1 MKEFVQHK
9 VFKHIADAAQEIGV
23 DAYVIGGYVR
33 DHILKRKDPKD
44 IDIVAT
50 GRGIDLAKSVAKRLG
65 RSKVSVFKN
74 FGTAQVIFKDLELE
88 FVGARKESYNRN
100 SRKPIVED
108 GSLEDDQ
115 NRRDF
120 TINAMAISL
129 NEANFG
135 ELIDPFDG
143 INDLKKGILKTPLDP
158 DITFSDDPLRMLRAI
173 RFASQLNFKIE
184 EASFNSIIKNKNRID
199 IISSER
205 IVDEL
210 NKIMLSPKPSI
221 GLRLLEECG
230 LMAIILPEI
239 TALKGVEEVQGQ
251 LHKDNFFH
259 TLQVVDN
266 ISITTKNLY
275 LRYAALF
282 HDIGKPV
289 SKKFI
294 KGIGWTFHHH
304 EFIGAKM
311 IPKIFKRMKF
321 PMGEQ
326 MKFTRKIVQLSSRP
340 IAVSEENATDSA
352 ARRLLFEA
360 GNDIEDLMLLC
371 EADIT
376 TRNEKKR
383 EQFLRNFAEVRQ
395 KLKEVEEKDK
405 LRNWQAPI
413 DGELIMKTFD
423 VKPGKEIGIL
433 KDAIKEAILEG
444 EIRNSKE
451 EALEFMI
458 QKAAEIG
465 LKPKSREKE
474 NNV

>member
-1 MKEFVQHK
+1 MKEFIQHK
-9 VFKHIADAAQEIGV
+9 VFKTIADAAQEIGV
-23 DAYVIGGYVR
+23 DAYVIGGFVR
-33 DHILKRKDPKD
+33 DNILKRKDPKD
-44 IDIVAT
+44 IDVVAT
-50 GRGIDLAKSVAKRLG
+50 GRGIDLAKNVSKRLG
-65 RSKVSVFKN
+65 RTKVSIFKN
-74 FGTAQVIFKDLELE
+74 FGTAQVVYKDLELE

-108 GSLEDDQ
+108 GTLEDDQ

-120 TINAMAISL
+120 TINALAISL
-129 NEANFG
+129 NESNFG

-143 INDLKKGILKTPLDP
+143 ISDLKKGILKTPLDP

-173 RFASQLNFKIE
+173 RFASQLDFTIEAKSFKSIE
-184 EASFNSIIKNKNRID
+184 KNKDRIE

-210 NKIMLSPKPSI
+210 NKIMLSPKPSV
-221 GLRLLEECG
+221 GLRLLQDCG

-239 TALKGVEEVQGQ
+239 TALKGVEEVDGQ

-266 ISITTKNLY
+266 ISKTTSNLY

-321 PMGEQ
+321 PLGDA
-326 MKFTRKIVQLSSRP
+326 MKFTKKIVQLSSRP

-360 GNDIEDLMLLC
+360 GDDMEDLMLLC

-383 EQFLRNFAEVRQ
+383 EKFLKNFAEVRL

-413 DGELIMKTFD
+413 DGDLIMHTFNI
-423 VKPGKEIGIL
+423 KPGKEIGIL
-433 KDAIKEAILEG
+433 KEAIKEAILEG
-444 EIRNSKE
+444 EIGNSQK
-451 EALEFMI
+451 EALDFMI
-458 QKAAEIG
+458 EKGKEIG
-465 LKPKSREKE
+465 LTIRSKEKDSD
-474 NNV
+474 V

>member
-9 VFKHIADAAQEIGV
+9 VFKTIADAAQEIGV
-23 DAYVIGGYVR
+23 DAYVIGGFVR
-33 DHILKRKDPKD
+33 DNILKRKDPKD

-50 GRGIDLAKSVAKRLG
+50 GRGIDLAKNVSKRLG
-65 RSKVSVFKN
+65 RTKVSIFKN
-74 FGTAQVIFKDLELE
+74 FGTAQVVYKDLELE

-120 TINAMAISL
+120 TINALAISL
-129 NEANFG
+129 NDSNFG
-135 ELIDPFDG
+135 ELIDPFNG
-143 INDLKKGILKTPLDP
+143 ISDLEKGILKTPLDP

-173 RFASQLNFKIE
+173 RFASQLDFKIE
-184 EASFNSIIKNKNRID
+184 AKSFKSIEKNKDRIE

-210 NKIMLSPKPSI
+210 NKIMLSPKPSL
-221 GLRLLEECG
+221 GLRLLQDCG

-239 TALKGVEEVQGQ
+239 TALKGVEEVDGQ
-251 LHKDNFFH
+251 LHKDNFYH

-266 ISITTKNLY
+266 ISETTNDLY

-289 SKKFI
+289 SKKFV

-321 PMGEQ
+321 PLGDS
-326 MKFTRKIVQLSSRP
+326 MKFTQKIVQLSSRP

-360 GNDIEDLMLLC
+360 GDDIEDLMLLC

-383 EQFLRNFAEVRQ
+383 EKFLRNFAEVRQ
-395 KLKEVEEKDK
+395 KLKEVEEKDQV
-405 LRNWQAPI
+405 RNWQPPI

-423 VKPGKEIGIL
+423 LRPGKEIGIL
-433 KDAIKEAILEG
+433 KEAIKEAILEG
-444 EIRNSKE
+444 DIGNSKE
-451 EALEFMI
+451 EAFDFML
-458 QKAAEIG
+458 QKAEEIG
-465 LKPKSREKE
+465 LTLKSKEKE